1 MRSHAHRL
9 LAVILTIASWRV
21 FDLAA
26 ASRILVFS
34 DVVRYPTFSP
44 PEMPDNY
51 LAQFKAPGPDSE
63 RRSAQAVRHY
73 ALAHGVAGNLCA
85 LPNGMEA
92 APGAL
97 CMLDCDILDIACCA
111 RQDQSG

>member
-1 MRSHAHRL
+1 VRSHAHRL

-44 PEMPDNY
+44 PEMP
-51 LAQFKAPGPDSE
+51 E
-63 RRSAQAVRHY
+63 
-73 ALAHGVAGNLCA
+73 
-85 LPNGMEA
+85 
-92 APGAL
+92 
-97 CMLDCDILDIACCA
+97 
-111 RQDQSG
+111 